1 MRLKSPKTRTDKS
14 VGSLDNEADRLA
26 VKGLKL
32 PEHPADGA
40 AKQLEAVSGTA
51 FAAELQPSRL
61 RRWLREPL
69 LQFLL
74 IGLALFVVYDT
85 LNPTSD
91 AKSESNRI
99 VLTPDDFEQLGVT
112 WLAQG
117 RPPPDAEQMQSLI
130 ELKVRE
136 EVLYREALALGLDKD
151 DEIVK
156 RRLAQKMDF
165 LAEGVSVNRDPPAD
179 TLKLWFKDNQQRF
192 SLPAR
197 VSFRHLYFSPDQ
209 RGEHSREDAMRIMT
223 QLAGKPGNWEGAAA
237 LADPFMDQDYYGD
250 RSAEDLAKL
259 FGLNFSKDIAALKPG
274 SWQGPIES
282 GYGWHLVFI
291 DTFVPG
297 RVPTFEEIEPEI
309 KAEWIEDQR
318 LEAKREDYETMRA
331 RYQVVLP
338 EKP

>member
-1 MRLKSPKTRTDKS
+1 MRSKSPKTRTDKS
-14 VGSLDNEADRLA
+14 VGSLDDEADRLA

-32 PEHPADGA
+32 PEHPTDA
-40 AKQLEAVSGTA
+40 AARQTESIPRTA
-51 FAAELQPSRL
+51 LAAEPQPSRL

-85 LNPTSD
+85 LHPTAD
-91 AKSESNRI
+91 AKSEPNRI

-117 RPPPDAEQMQSLI
+117 RPPPDPEQMQNLV

-165 LAEGVSVNRDPPAD
+165 LAEGASVNNDPPAD
-179 TLKLWFKDNQQRF
+179 TLRLWFRDNQQRF

-209 RGEHSREDAMRIMT
+209 RGEHSREDAVRVMA
-223 QLAGKPGNWEGAAA
+223 QLAGKPGYWEGAAA
-237 LADPFMDQDYYGD
+237 LGDPFMDQDYYGD
-250 RSAEDLAKL
+250 RSVEDLAKL
-259 FGLNFSKDIAALKPG
+259 FGLNFAQDIAGLKPG
-274 SWQGPIES
+274 AWQGPVES

-297 RVPTFEEIEPEI
+297 RVPAFEEIEPEI
-309 KAEWIEDQR
+309 KAEWIEEQR
-318 LEAKREDYETMRA
+318 LEAKRKAYETMRA

>member
-1 MRLKSPKTRTDKS
+1 
-14 VGSLDNEADRLA
+14 
-26 VKGLKL
+26 LKL
-32 PEHPADGA
+32 SEHSINGA
-40 AKQLEAVSGTA
+40 AKQPEAVSGNA
-51 FAAELQPSRL
+51 PAAQPWPSRL
-61 RRWLREPL
+61 RWWFREPL

-74 IGLALFVVYDT
+74 IGAALFVVYDA
-85 LNPTSD
+85 LHPASD
-91 AKSESNRI
+91 AKSESNQI

-117 RPPPDAEQMQSLI
+117 RPPPNSEQMQTLI

-136 EVLYREALALGLDKD
+136 EVLYREALALGLDKG

-156 RRLAQKMDF
+156 RRLAQKMEF
-165 LAEGVSVNRDPPAD
+165 LAEGASVNNDPPAD
-179 TLKLWFKDNQQRF
+179 TLRGWFKANLQRF

-209 RGEHSREDAMRIMT
+209 RGEHSREDAVHILT
-223 QLAGKPGNWEGAAA
+223 QLAGKPGNWEGAAQ
-237 LADPFMDQDYYGD
+237 LGDPFMDQDYYGD

-259 FGLNFSKDIAALKPG
+259 FGLNFAQDIAALKPG
-274 SWQGPIES
+274 AWQGPIES

-291 DTFVPG
+291 DTFIPS
-297 RVPTFEEIEPEI
+297 RVPAFEEIEPEI
-309 KAEWIEDQR
+309 RADWIEDRR
-318 LEAKREDYETMRA
+318 LEAKRKAYEAMRA

>member
-1 MRLKSPKTRTDKS
+1 LS
-14 VGSLDNEADRLA
+14 
-26 VKGLKL
+26 
-32 PEHPADGA
+32 EHPTDAA
-40 AKQLEAVSGTA
+40 AKQPQVISGTA
-51 FAAELQPSRL
+51 LAAQPQLSRL
-61 RRWLREPL
+61 RRWFREPL

-74 IGLALFVVYDT
+74 IGLALFVVYDA
-85 LNPTSD
+85 LHPASD
-91 AKSESNRI
+91 ANSESSQI

-117 RPPPDAEQMQSLI
+117 RPPPNSEQMQTLM

-136 EVLYREALALGLDKD
+136 EVLYREALALGLDKG

-156 RRLAQKMDF
+156 RRLAQKMEF
-165 LAEGVSVNRDPPAD
+165 LAEGASVNNDPPAD
-179 TLKLWFKDNQQRF
+179 TLKAWFKDNQQRF
-192 SLPAR
+192 LLPAR

-209 RGEHSREDAMRIMT
+209 RGEHAREDAVHAMA

-259 FGLNFSKDIAALKPG
+259 FGLNFAQDIAGFKPG
-274 SWQGPIES
+274 AWQGPIES

-291 DTFVPG
+291 DTSVPG
-297 RVPTFEEIEPEI
+297 RVPAFEEIEPEI
-309 KAEWIEDQR
+309 KAEWIEDR
-318 LEAKREDYETMRA
+318 RIAAKRKAYETMRA
-331 RYQVVLP
+331 RYHVVLP

>member
-1 MRLKSPKTRTDKS
+1 
-14 VGSLDNEADRLA
+14 
-26 VKGLKL
+26 LKL
-32 PEHPADGA
+32 PEHPSDGA
-40 AKQLEAVSGTA
+40 AKRPQSIPGTA
-51 FAAELQPSRL
+51 LAGQSQRSML
-61 RRWLREPL
+61 RRWLHEPL
-69 LQFLL
+69 IQFLL
-74 IGLALFVVYDT
+74 IGLALFIVYNI
-85 LNPTSD
+85 LHPTSD

-117 RPPPDAEQMQSLI
+117 RPPPTSEQMQSLI

-156 RRLAQKMDF
+156 RRLAQKMEF
-165 LAEGVSVNRDPPAD
+165 LAEGASVNSDPPAD
-179 TLKLWFKDNQQRF
+179 TLRLWFKDNQQRF
-192 SLPAR
+192 SLPPR

-209 RGEHSREDAMRIMT
+209 RGEHSREDAVRVMT

-250 RSAEDLAKL
+250 RSADDLAKL
-259 FGLNFSKDIAALKPG
+259 FGLNFAQDIAGLEPG
-274 SWQGPIES
+274 AWRGPIES
-282 GYGWHLVFI
+282 GYGWHLIFI
-291 DTFVPG
+291 DTLILG
-297 RVPTFEEIEPEI
+297 RVPAFEEIEPEI

-318 LEAKREDYETMRA
+318 LQAKRKAYETMRA

>member
-1 MRLKSPKTRTDKS
+1 
-14 VGSLDNEADRLA
+14 
-26 VKGLKL
+26 LKL
-32 PEHPADGA
+32 SEHPTDEA
-40 AKQLEAVSGTA
+40 ARQPEAISGTA
-51 FAAELQPSRL
+51 LAAEPPPSRL
-61 RRWLREPL
+61 RRWFREPL

-74 IGLALFVVYDT
+74 IGLALFVVHDT
-85 LNPTSD
+85 LHPTSD
-91 AKSESNRI
+91 AKSESNLI

-117 RPPPDAEQMQSLI
+117 RPPPTAEQMQSLI

-136 EVLYREALALGLDKD
+136 EVLYREALALGLNKD

-156 RRLAQKMDF
+156 RRLAQKIEF
-165 LAEGVSVNRDPPAD
+165 LAEGASVNNDPPAD
-179 TLKLWFKDNQQRF
+179 TLRLWFKDNQQRF
-192 SLPAR
+192 SLPPR
-197 VSFRHLYFSPDQ
+197 VSFRHLYFSPDL
-209 RGEHSREDAMRIMT
+209 RGEHSREDAVRVMA

-250 RSAEDLAKL
+250 RSADDLAKL
-259 FGLNFSKDIAALKPG
+259 FGLNFAQDIAGLKPG
-274 SWQGPIES
+274 AWQGPIES

-291 DTFVPG
+291 DSFVPG
-297 RVPTFEEIEPEI
+297 RVPAFEEIEPEI

-318 LEAKREDYETMRA
+318 LQAKRKAYETMRA